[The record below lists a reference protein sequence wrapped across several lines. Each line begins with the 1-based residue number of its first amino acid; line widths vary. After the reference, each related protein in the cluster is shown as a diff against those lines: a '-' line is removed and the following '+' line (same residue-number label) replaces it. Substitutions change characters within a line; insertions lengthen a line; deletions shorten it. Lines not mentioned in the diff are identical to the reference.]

1 MEFIADFILLV
12 ARLCFGIAFLWSAVD
27 KIINWRGATSYM
39 EMKQIPKISLVLPLS
54 IAIQMIGGI
63 SILLGFYAKIGALL
77 LILYTI
83 GTGLK
88 MHDFWTMSG
97 DARATEKTLL
107 LKDVAILGGL
117 LVILAL
123 GVGTF
128 AMTS

>member
-1 MEFIADFILLV
+1 MEFIDDFILLV

-27 KIINWRGATSYM
+27 KITNWRGATSYM
-39 EMKQIPKISLVLPLS
+39 ESKRIPKVSLILPLS

-63 SILLGFYAKIGALL
+63 SILLGFHAKIGALL

-97 DARATEKTLL
+97 DERATEKTLL

-128 AMTS
+128 AMTG

>member
-1 MEFIADFILLV
+1 MEFINDLILLV
-12 ARLCFGIAFLWSAVD
+12 ARVCFGVAFLWSALD
-27 KIINWRGATSYM
+27 KIIHWRAASSYM
-39 EMKQIPKISLVLPLS
+39 EMKGIPMLAVVLPLA
-54 IAIQMIGGI
+54 IGIQMIGGI
-63 SILLGFYAKIGALL
+63 MILLGFHAKIGALL

-97 DARATEKTLL
+97 DERATEKTLL

-128 AMTS
+128 AMTG